1 MLPRILII
9 DDQFAR
15 DKAEQELFL
24 LRLNAIESVKPSPK
38 VTHPVAEVVYCS
50 GQQVTGNTV
59 NNDYRVIREAVAS
72 GWAEESPHWSLVML
86 DVRFDSGATGPG
98 GLPEGQPEDEHFG
111 EVVRQYLKR
120 DFSDLP
126 VVMLSGKRQQEL
138 AERDTPYL
146 SKDGLNEQAFRR
158 CLLRHGLLSID
169 QIRHLLGLPNDVVV
183 LSDSTLACYREAFVH
198 ARGNVS
204 VLILGE
210 TGTGKEVLA
219 NYIHECSGRQGPFI
233 GVNVA
238 AIPKDLLESE
248 LFGIEKG
255 IATGVSGR
263 RGKFEQANG
272 GTLFLDEIGD
282 MPLDAQVKVLRALQE
297 KKIYRVGGEKAV
309 ELDVRLLCATSRN
322 LAGMIEQGAFREDL
336 YYRIN
341 TIQLE
346 LPPLRKRQEEIAPLA
361 RVFLEKASR
370 AGGKAGLELSKEA
383 VQRLET
389 HAYPGNVRELENI
402 VSRLASGAGSYQV
415 LDQEMVSRALES
427 ASGFH
432 SAPDK
437 KENYRD
443 ASDGSRGYPNIP
455 NLTLKDLPD
464 LLSNINIEADPETL
478 RAAKL
483 TLDVAFQEF
492 LQRVA
497 GAALECCRDP
507 VTGSLNRQR
516 AMQLLTGNQQL
527 KGKEPARTIN
537 RILGRPLAHTV
548 SDQDLEYLID
558 LWKTAASRQDERG
571 IKDGRQC

>member
-1 MLPRILII
+1 MLPRILVI

-15 DKAEQELFL
+15 DKAEQGVFL
-24 LRLNAIESVKPSPK
+24 RRLNAVESVKPSPK
-38 VTHPVAEVVYCS
+38 VTHPVAEVVFCS
-50 GQQVTGNTV
+50 GQQVTGDAGQ
-59 NNDYRVIREAVAS
+59 NDYRVIREAVAS
-72 GWAEESPHWSLVML
+72 GWSDESPRWSLVML
-86 DVRFDSGATGPG
+86 DVRFDSGAIGPG
-98 GLPEGQPEDEHFG
+98 GLPEGQPEDAHFG
-111 EVVRQYLKR
+111 EVVRQYLNR
-120 DFSDLP
+120 DFPDLP
-126 VVMLSGKRQQEL
+126 VVMLSSKRQQEL
-138 AERDTPYL
+138 RERDTPYL
-146 SKDGLNEQAFRR
+146 SKDGLDEQAFRR
-158 CLLRHGLLSID
+158 CLLRHGRLTID
-169 QIRHLLGLPNDVVV
+169 QTRCLLGLPDDVIVV
-183 LSDSTLACYREAFVH
+183 SDSTLACYREAFVH
-198 ARGNVS
+198 ARSNVA

-248 LFGIEKG
+248 LFGIERG
-255 IATGVSGR
+255 VATGVSGR

-282 MPLDAQVKVLRALQE
+282 MPMDAQVKVLRALQE
-297 KKIYRVGGEKAV
+297 KRISRVGGEKAV
-309 ELDVRLLCATSRN
+309 DLDVRLLCATSRN
-322 LAGMIEQGAFREDL
+322 LDAMIEQGTFREDL

-346 LPPLRKRQEEIAPLA
+346 LPPLRKRQEEIAPLT
-361 RVFLEKASR
+361 RMFLDKASR
-370 AGGKAGLELSKEA
+370 AGDKLGLELSREA
-383 VQRLET
+383 VRHLE
-389 HAYPGNVRELENI
+389 AYAFPGNVRELENI

-415 LDQEMVSRALES
+415 LDREMVSRALEGV
-427 ASGFH
+427 SGYY
-432 SAPDK
+432 SAPDR
-437 KENYRD
+437 KENKRD
-443 ASDGSRGYPNIP
+443 ASDSSQGCPNTA

-464 LLSNINIEADPETL
+464 LLSNIHIDADPETL

-483 TLDVAFQEF
+483 TLDAAFQTL

-507 VTGSLNRQR
+507 VTGRLNRQR
-516 AMQLLTGNQQL
+516 AMQLLTGNQRL

-558 LWKTAASRQDERG
+558 VWKTAASRQDERG
-571 IKDGRQC
+571 I